1 MPRLRIF
8 DIGDADGRPYFTM
21 EFVEGG
27 SLAQR
32 LAGAPQPDRRRLC
45 RECRNLRKRMFSCSA
60 ICAASRATVRLEV
73 AKPAREARS
82 SGDRI
87 RHPFG

>member
-21 EFVEGG
+21 EFVEGT

-32 LAGAPQPDRRRLC
+32 LAGAPQPDVG
-45 RECRNLRKRMFSCSA
+45 RESVVM
-60 ICAASRATVRLEV
+60 
-73 AKPAREARS
+73 
-82 SGDRI
+82 G
-87 RHPFG
+87 